1 MLIFLI
7 LAAVT
12 SVACAPSAVWTDSPE
27 REHLYAAVTRNALLP
42 PEEFLVTLDGVSPRL
57 TWKERAG
64 AAGYRVYRAAGS
76 GGEWHPVTTAPVTGT
91 SFTDKEISLRTHSGV
106 WRYAAASV
114 NEAGT
119 EGFRSTEAAVTVF
132 APDYRETVRVLSA
145 SAGGFLSETDG
156 VVVTDAV
163 RVIFIPAAG
172 AHTYAVL
179 RREPGKGS
187 QLLTEAAEIV
197 EAARVLSGSGETV
210 EGASVNGAV
219 CYYDKSAQA
228 GIVYNYRIV
237 PIDSLGR
244 YGRESEEVEGFVFPK
259 PQTEA
264 WDVSAEK
271 AAVRVFVPSEFRQRV
286 TAFEIRFRDASN
298 GETVSRVFDLRY
310 GFSDNLV
317 LSEAEIRSL
326 LAGKESRWLDVSV
339 SVLFGDGNG
348 EVLAS
353 GGSAEQSVLFFSRES
368 SSLPVPSAISVSHGS
383 RQRNG
388 SVDSPVV
395 LKWKKPSDTRIRGY
409 RIYRTDRLLFESGVD
424 RSEWGSPVG
433 NVVVESFSE
442 FVSWSDTSFDRFGA
456 FYYKINPYADENTE
470 TQNNRTAASFACAA
484 VFPSE
489 LPPLRASVRTFTDK
503 VRLSWDE
510 IPGIDT
516 FHFHSY
522 PKQIGEDLHIR
533 FAGAKYETSE
543 SCYYDFLLSTPG
555 PVNFRYEP
563 VAVFSDGTRELGS
576 VSGGYSA
583 PVVGAV
589 ELKTADWV
597 RYVMTTAADGQRT
610 IPVASRKHNVQ
621 CKTGSVS
628 FYRRY
633 AALSRTYGY
642 DLFGFSNYPDRN
654 GAVTVSGT
662 MAHIYYKKKDEFLNF
677 SFSVGCPMPLSES
690 MLKNI
695 DTVQKGAGYLTVSG
709 LYPGKLYVWGRNRGA
724 EAADSAEGLLPGR
737 EFPNPRELS
746 CTDSFA
752 ADYGFDFSYP
762 SGIGYRGETVYAAV
776 RDGESGFEAV
786 PYDSVGSIG
795 YLGY

>member
-12 SVACAPSAVWTDSPE
+12 SVACVPSAVWTDSPE

-42 PEEFLVTLDGVSPRL
+42 PEEFSVTLDGVSPRL

-172 AHTYAVL
+172 AHAYAVL

-271 AAVRVFVPSEFRQRV
+271 AAVRVFVPAEFRQKV

-395 LKWKKPSDTRIRGY
+395 LKWKKPSDSRIRGY
-409 RIYRTDRLLFESGVD
+409 RIYRTERLLFDGGTD
-424 RSEWGSPVG
+424 RSEWDSPVAD
-433 NVVVESFSE
+433 VATESFSE
-442 FVSWSDTSFDRFGA
+442 FVSWSDSSFDRFGA

-470 TQNNRTAASFACAA
+470 TQNNRTVASFACAA

-503 VRLSWDE
+503 VRLSWNE
-510 IPGIDT
+510 IPGIET
-516 FHFHSY
+516 YHFHSY

-533 FAGAKYETSE
+533 FAKAESETIE
-543 SCYYDFLLSTPG
+543 SCFYDFLLTTPG
-555 PVNFRYEP
+555 AVNFRYEP
-563 VAVFSDGTRELGS
+563 VVIFSDGTRELGS
-576 VSGGYSA
+576 VSGGYSEPA
-583 PVVGAV
+583 VGAV
-589 ELKTADWV
+589 ELKTSDWV
-597 RYVMTTAADGQRT
+597 QYVMVTVADGQRT
-610 IPVASRKHNVQ
+610 IPADSRKHNVQ
-621 CKTGSVS
+621 CKTGNVS

-633 AALSRTYGY
+633 TALSWTYGY
-642 DLFGFSNYPDRN
+642 DLYGFSNYPDRN

-695 DTVQKGAGYLTVSG
+695 DTAQKGAGYLTVSG

>member
-42 PEEFLVTLDGVSPRL
+42 PEEFSVTLDGVSPRL

-172 AHTYAVL
+172 AHAYAVL

-271 AAVRVFVPSEFRQRV
+271 AAVRVFVPAEFRQKV

-395 LKWKKPSDTRIRGY
+395 LKWKKPSDSRIRGY
-409 RIYRTDRLLFESGVD
+409 RIYRTERLLFDGGTD
-424 RSEWGSPVG
+424 RSEWDSPVAD
-433 NVVVESFSE
+433 VATESFSE
-442 FVSWSDTSFDRFGA
+442 FVSWSDSSFDRFGA

-470 TQNNRTAASFACAA
+470 TQNNRTVASFACAA

-503 VRLSWDE
+503 VRLSWNE
-510 IPGIDT
+510 IPGIET
-516 FHFHSY
+516 YHFHSY

-533 FAGAKYETSE
+533 FAKAESETIE
-543 SCYYDFLLSTPG
+543 SCFYDFLLTTPG
-555 PVNFRYEP
+555 AVNFRYEP
-563 VAVFSDGTRELGS
+563 VVIFSDGTRELGS
-576 VSGGYSA
+576 VSGGYSEPA
-583 PVVGAV
+583 VGAV
-589 ELKTADWV
+589 ELKTSDWV
-597 RYVMTTAADGQRT
+597 QYVMVTVADGQRT
-610 IPVASRKHNVQ
+610 IPADSRKHNVQ

-642 DLFGFSNYPDRN
+642 DLYGFSNYPDRN

-695 DTVQKGAGYLTVSG
+695 DTAQKGAGYLTVSG

>member
-42 PEEFLVTLDGVSPRL
+42 PEEFSVTLDGVSPRL

-106 WRYAAASV
+106 WRYAVTSV
-114 NEAGT
+114 NEAGR
-119 EGFRSTEAAVTVF
+119 EGFRSAEAAVTVF

-172 AHTYAVL
+172 AHAYAVL

-339 SVLFGDGNG
+339 SVLFGDANG

-395 LKWKKPSDTRIRGY
+395 LKWKKPSDSRIRGY
-409 RIYRTDRLLFESGVD
+409 RIYRTERLLFDGGTD
-424 RSEWGSPVG
+424 RSEWDSPVAD
-433 NVVVESFSE
+433 VATESFSE
-442 FVSWSDTSFDRFGA
+442 FVSWSDSSFDRFGA

-470 TQNNRTAASFACAA
+470 TQNNRTVASFACAA

-503 VRLSWDE
+503 VRLSWNE
-510 IPGIDT
+510 IPGIET
-516 FHFHSY
+516 YHFHSY

-533 FAGAKYETSE
+533 FAKAESETIE
-543 SCYYDFLLSTPG
+543 SCFYDFLLTTPG
-555 PVNFRYEP
+555 AVNFRYEP
-563 VAVFSDGTRELGS
+563 VVIFSDGTRELGS
-576 VSGGYSA
+576 VSGGYSEPA
-583 PVVGAV
+583 VGAV
-589 ELKTADWV
+589 ELKTSDWV
-597 RYVMTTAADGQRT
+597 QYVMVTVADGQRT
-610 IPVASRKHNVQ
+610 IPADSRKHNVQ
-621 CKTGSVS
+621 CKTGNVS

-633 AALSRTYGY
+633 TALSWTYGY
-642 DLFGFSNYPDRN
+642 DLYGFSNYPDRN

-695 DTVQKGAGYLTVSG
+695 DTAQKGAGYLTVSG